1 MNKDNNIKYSSKIE
15 ITSFAKKG
23 RYFQVAVNLG
33 DKIKFHPD
41 VCIECGLYKGSRL
54 REKEWNEI
62 LYKNDF
68 RLAWASAVRLL
79 SIRAHCEG
87 DLSIKLQKRKFT
99 KKIIIAVVDEC
110 KRLGFIDDKSFSK
123 EYTKELLWRGN
134 GIKMIKSKLRAKGLS
149 CELIDKE
156 VENIRLNHLELDAA
170 KTAYKKK
177 APSLKKE
184 SDPRKRQEKL
194 YRYLYSKGFSY
205 EIIQEV
211 SEELMVNG

>member
-1 MNKDNNIKYSSKIE
+1 MNTNNSNIE
-15 ITSFAKKG
+15 SNTAIEVTAFAKKG

-41 VCIECGLYKGSRL
+41 ICIECSVYKGSRF

-62 LYKNDF
+62 LYQNDF
-68 RLAWASAVRLL
+68 RLAWESAVRLL

-99 KKIIIAVVDEC
+99 KKIITAVVDEC

-134 GIKMIKSKLRAKGLS
+134 GIKMIQSKLRAKGLS
-149 CELIDKE
+149 SELIDE
-156 VENIRLNHLELDAA
+156 EIENIRSNNLELEAA
-170 KTAYKKK
+170 RTAYKKK

-184 SDPRKRQEKL
+184 KDPRKKQEKL
-194 YRYLYSKGFSY
+194 FRYLYSKGFSY
-205 EIIQEV
+205 EIIQEITEEN
-211 SEELMVNG
+211 SE

>member
-1 MNKDNNIKYSSKIE
+1 MSQDNNIEFTPEIE

-41 VCIECGLYKGSRL
+41 ICVECSLYKGSRF

-62 LYKNDF
+62 LYQNDF
-68 RLAWASAVRLL
+68 RLAWESAVRLL

-99 KKIIIAVVDEC
+99 KKIINAVVEEC
-110 KRLGFIDDKSFSK
+110 KRLGFIDDKLFSK

-134 GIKMIKSKLRAKGLS
+134 GIKMIQSKLRTKGLS
-149 CELIDKE
+149 SELIDE
-156 VENIRLNHLELDAA
+156 EIENIRLNNLELAAA

-184 SDPRKRQEKL
+184 KDPRKKQEKL

-205 EIIQEV
+205 EIIQDVTELN
-211 SEELMVNG
+211 SEY

>member
-1 MNKDNNIKYSSKIE
+1 MSQDNNIEFTPEIE

-41 VCIECGLYKGSRL
+41 ICVECSLYKGSRF

-62 LYKNDF
+62 LYQNDF
-68 RLAWASAVRLL
+68 RLAWESAVRLL

-99 KKIIIAVVDEC
+99 KKIINAVVEEC
-110 KRLGFIDDKSFSK
+110 KRLGFIDDKLFSK

-134 GIKMIKSKLRAKGLS
+134 GIKMIQSKLRTKGLS
-149 CELIDKE
+149 SELIDE
-156 VENIRLNHLELDAA
+156 EIENIRLNNLELAAA

-184 SDPRKRQEKL
+184 KDPRKKQEKL

-205 EIIQEV
+205 EIIQDVTEQN
-211 SEELMVNG
+211 SEY